1 MTEKY
6 QCNVCGKTFK
16 TADAVDGFKQGYKVG
31 FLCPYC
37 KSNIMETGDYS
48 NSLSNLRFGLS
59 YASAMFLAFF
69 AIRGD
74 LNGSI
79 SSGEA
84 STKLIVLAVLMV
96 LATACLFYINRTAL
110 FKETI
115 LYTKKVSPQKGL

>member
-48 NSLSNLRFGLS
+48 SSLSNLRFGLS
-59 YASAMFLAFF
+59 YASAMFLSFF
-69 AIRGD
+69 AIRDD
-74 LNGSI
+74 LNGFI

-84 STKLIVLAVLMV
+84 SKKLTVLAVLMV
-96 LATACLFYINRTAL
+96 FATACLFYINRKTL

-115 LYTKKVSPQKGL
+115 LYTKKVIPQKGL

>member
-6 QCNVCGKTFK
+6 QCNVCGKIFK
-16 TADAVDGFKQGYKVG
+16 TADAVDGFKQRYKVG

-48 NSLSNLRFGLS
+48 SSLSNLRFGLS

-74 LNGSI
+74 LNGFI

-84 STKLIVLAVLMV
+84 STKLTVLAVLML
-96 LATACLFYINRTAL
+96 LATACLFYINRKTL

-115 LYTKKVSPQKGL
+115 LYTKKVIPQKGL

>member
-16 TADAVDGFKQGYKVG
+16 TDDAVDGFKQGYKVG

-48 NSLSNLRFGLS
+48 SSLSNLRFGLS
-59 YASAMFLAFF
+59 YASAMFLSFF
-69 AIRGD
+69 AIRDD
-74 LNGSI
+74 LNGFI

-96 LATACLFYINRTAL
+96 FATACLFYINRKTL

-115 LYTKKVSPQKGL
+115 LYTKKVIHQKGL

>member
-1 MTEKY
+1 MAEKY
-6 QCNVCGKTFK
+6 QCTVCGKTFK
-16 TADAVDGFKQGYKVG
+16 TTDAVDGFKQGYKVG

-37 KSNIMETGDYS
+37 ESNIMETGGYS

-74 LNGSI
+74 LNVFI

-84 STKLIVLAVLMV
+84 SSKLIVLAVLMT
-96 LATACLFYINRTAL
+96 LATACLFYINRATI

-115 LYTKKVSPQKGL
+115 LYTKKVGSQKGL

>member
-6 QCNVCGKTFK
+6 QCIACGKTFK
-16 TADAVDGFKQGYKVG
+16 TTEAVDGFKQGYTVG
-31 FLCPYC
+31 FLCPFC

-69 AIRGD
+69 AIRSD
-74 LNGSI
+74 LNLLI
-79 SSGEA
+79 SSGET
-84 STKLIVLAVLMV
+84 STRLSVLAVLMV
-96 LATACLFYINRTAL
+96 IATIGLFYINRTTL

-115 LYTKKVSPQKGL
+115 LYTKRVNR

>member
-6 QCNVCGKTFK
+6 QCTVCGKTFK
-16 TADAVDGFKQGYKVG
+16 TTDAVDGFKQGYKVG

-59 YASAMFLAFF
+59 YASAMLLAFF
-69 AIRGD
+69 AIKGD
-74 LNGSI
+74 LNGFI

-84 STKLIVLAVLMV
+84 STKLIVLSALMV
-96 LATACLFYINRTAL
+96 LATGCLFYINRTAL

-115 LYTKKVSPQKGL
+115 LYTKKVRPKNGL

>member
-6 QCNVCGKTFK
+6 QCTVCGKTFK
-16 TADAVDGFKQGYKVG
+16 TTDAVDGFKQGHKVG
-31 FLCPYC
+31 FLCPFC

-59 YASAMFLAFF
+59 YASAMFLAFL
-69 AIRGD
+69 AIRSD
-74 LNGSI
+74 LNGFI

-84 STKLIVLAVLMV
+84 STNFIVLAALMV
-96 LATACLFYINRTAL
+96 LATCCLFYINRASL

-115 LYTKKVSPQKGL
+115 LYTKKVSP